1 MKKISNISI
10 VIPVFNEEKNIVS
23 LLKEIKIALK
33 NKIEYE
39 VLIIDDGSD
48 DNTVKSI
55 YNNMRQFQNLS
66 IVVHKKNYGQSISLL
81 TGISKAKFEFIVT
94 IDGDGQNDPKDIIK
108 LVNKFN
114 VSSSFFLV
122 IGNRKK
128 RNDKFSR
135 RIASRLAF
143 WIRNIFLNDSIP
155 DTGCALKIFKKK
167 DFLYIPFFNHIHRFL
182 PFLFST
188 MGGDVLSVEVNHRK
202 RISGIS
208 KYSNLQRAI
217 VGFYDLFGVIWLR
230 KRMHSSILISK
241 VYRSKK

>member
-81 TGISKAKFEFIVT
+81 TGISKAKFELDVVHLT
-94 IDGDGQNDPKDIIK
+94 VPH
-108 LVNKFN
+108 
-114 VSSSFFLV
+114 VS
-122 IGNRKK
+122 R
-128 RNDKFSR
+128 
-135 RIASRLAF
+135 
-143 WIRNIFLNDSIP
+143 
-155 DTGCALKIFKKK
+155 
-167 DFLYIPFFNHIHRFL
+167 H
-182 PFLFST
+182 
-188 MGGDVLSVEVNHRK
+188 
-202 RISGIS
+202 
-208 KYSNLQRAI
+208 
-217 VGFYDLFGVIWLR
+217 
-230 KRMHSSILISK
+230 
-241 VYRSKK
+241 